1 MNDAAGDRTS
11 TDLPAGTRERMLHLA
26 IATIEEHGEAAVRVR
41 EVSDATGVSFASLYH
56 FFGSREGLVEAALA
70 EMYSRSLREVNAAVA
85 DMVNTSTTLAEFIEG
100 GRRVSLLAYDPA
112 RASAR
117 STRLRV
123 LGGLAGRPKLA
134 ARLAVE
140 QHAANLELAS
150 ILGVAQQRGWL
161 KPNLDLVT
169 LAAWLTGLTFGRAI
183 VEVAPEGIDLGAWN
197 EMSIAA
203 LLAVCIDMTER

>member
-1 MNDAAGDRTS
+1 MSDAPTDQTP
-11 TDLPAGTRERMLHLA
+11 TDLPTNTRERMLHLA
-26 IATIEEHGEAAVRVR
+26 VRTIEEHGEAAVRVR
-41 EVSDATGVSFASLYH
+41 EISDATGVSFASLYYY
-56 FFGSREGLVEAALA
+56 FGSREGLVEAALA
-70 EMYSRSLREVNAAVA
+70 EMYRRSLREVNRLVA
-85 DMVNTSTTLAEFIEG
+85 HMVNSSNTLADFIEG

-123 LGGLAGRPKLA
+123 LGSLAGRPKLA
-134 ARLAVE
+134 ARLAAE

-150 ILGVAQQRGWL
+150 TLGVAQQRGWL
-161 KPNLDLVT
+161 KQHLDLVT

-183 VEVAPEGIDLGAWN
+183 VEVAPEDIDLDAWN

-203 LLAVCIDMTER
+203 LFAVTIESTEP